1 MQIHIKPRQFKNV
14 RCLIDTN
21 PRIFSTPLA
30 STVAKNNRFVVQV
43 IGAIPEGS
51 SVMIEEVYQTSYM
64 RGRENKNPVRPA
76 PPASDIVKNYLN
88 AVAARDLSKSA
99 SFLSKDF

>member
-1 MQIHIKPRQFKNV
+1 
-14 RCLIDTN
+14 
-21 PRIFSTPLA
+21 
-30 STVAKNNRFVVQV
+30 
-43 IGAIPEGS
+43 
-51 SVMIEEVYQTSYM
+51 MIEEVYQTSYM

-88 AVAARDLSKSA
+88 AVEARDLSKAA